1 MKNENVTSLGLRSL
15 REVSAGRVYI
25 TENRRLCYLHT
36 VQWAALS
43 RRRADLDIRNNKPRS
58 KCREWERGRG
68 RGGGG
73 QGPRAEP
80 PSLPAEQEGK
90 VCDPLCSAEG
100 CWGPGPTQCLSCR
113 HYSRRGVCVPT
124 CRFTQG

>member
-43 RRRADLDIRNNKPRS
+43 RRRADLDIKNNKPRS
-58 KCREWERGRG
+58 KCRESSARV
-68 RGGGG
+68 
-73 QGPRAEP
+73 P
-80 PSLPAEQEGK
+80 
-90 VCDPLCSAEG
+90 CPLG
-100 CWGPGPTQCLSCR
+100 WGNWG
-113 HYSRRGVCVPT
+113 
-124 CRFTQG
+124 